1 LFTGKL
7 NELESCSKLEP
18 WRGPPSIILPNP
30 NYMPCCRDQVSM
42 FPEVTNLPKVTF
54 HTDNFRWLELQH
66 RWFYYGYFFYYTSP
80 FH

>member
-18 WRGPPSIILPNP
+18 WRGPPSIIMPNP

-54 HTDNFRWLELQH
+54 HTDNFR
-66 RWFYYGYFFYYTSP
+66 
-80 FH
+80 